1 MVDGGDSQQCK
12 GIGQNHCEIPDEEVK
27 RPPSTAWIPA
37 PLLADTVDLFGRLE
51 GRPISEDE
59 AVEILTNV
67 KRYGEILFDVL
78 REQGEARS

>member
-1 MVDGGDSQQCK
+1 MVDGGDSQQRTEN
-12 GIGQNHCEIPDEEVK
+12 GRNHRETPDEEVK

-78 REQGEARS
+78 RGQAEARS